1 MTEPAFPVRRAQ
13 PTDAAALAEF
23 AARMFADTFAADNR
37 AEDMDAHLAATFGVR
52 QQTQDILDPD
62 IVTLLMEEG
71 GRLIAYTQVRRHTP
85 PGCVTGEAPVEIGRF
100 YVDRPWH
107 GRGLAQRLMNA
118 ALDAV
123 RELGGRTA
131 WLAVW
136 ERNPRAIAFYE
147 KSGFRDVGSQ
157 IFRLG
162 SDLQTD
168 RVMLMD
174 LSRSPHPA

>member
-1 MTEPAFPVRRAQ
+1 MSEPRLRRADRA
-13 PTDAAALAEF
+13 DAAALAEF
-23 AARMFADTFAADNR
+23 AARIFAETFGPDNR
-37 AEDMDAHLAATFGVR
+37 PEDMAAHLAATFGVR
-52 QQTQDILDPD
+52 QQTEDILDPD
-62 IVTLLMEEG
+62 IVTLLMEDD
-71 GRLIAYTQVRRHTP
+71 GRLVAYTQVRRHVP
-85 PGCVTGEAPVEIGRF
+85 PDCVTGEAPVEIGRF

-107 GRGLAQRLMNA
+107 GRGFAQRLMTA

-147 KSGFRDVGSQ
+147 KCGFRDVGSQ

-162 SDLQTD
+162 ADVQTD
-168 RVMLMD
+168 RVMEMAL
-174 LSRSPHPA
+174 RHPA